1 MKTLQ
6 EQYNLIKEGKG
17 AKDVFL
23 KEAKLQYPSMIN
35 NAANFT
41 QATNILK
48 RRSVI
53 QENYVDLKPISSW
66 EAPAK
71 PTWESKF
78 NSFLNEAG
86 DKSLNPIVNRGD
98 GNDLSMKYNTKEQ
111 DEKVSAD
118 PKYKF
123 EVENG
128 SYGSYKNISDGV
140 ENVASHN
147 YDYSPTVDNINNVNG
162 QEMLNG
168 VYVET
173 KYNPELTLEAAQ
185 ALAIKNLAKDPLHY
199 VKNGQ
204 FGVKDLGYQQPA
216 TQEND
221 GKTYGGSGFS
231 DKLKDSDNNW
241 AVVKES
247 IQKIVKENIAV
258 GKGNPNSLASLSGEV
273 IKQMMNE
280 SGLQWTPVKEAE
292 SLQDFE
298 TEKPMEPA
306 VKENAVDKAIDASQ
320 DKAGME
326 EESRPDYPDVDG
338 DGDKDESMEKAL
350 KDKKE
355 KKKKVKKESID
366 SKLAEIGKEAEEVK
380 MEAQLDFLH
389 DHIQEKVDRVSSI
402 QEDENLS
409 ELIDKSKM
417 KQMQREIKDL
427 EKKKAKMEKLYEKS
441 CGKKYSKKE
450 MVDETEEVDES
461 FDSVVDDIMD
471 QGKSRKDAEKI
482 AGAINAKYVGNYK

>member
-41 QATNILK
+41 QAANILK

-86 DKSLNPIVNRGD
+86 DKSLNPIVN
-98 GNDLSMKYNTKEQ
+98 NDMKFNTKEQ
-111 DEKVSAD
+111 DEKISAD
-118 PKYKF
+118 PKLKF
-123 EVENG
+123 EMKNG
-128 SYGSYKNISDGV
+128 SAGSYKVSDSV
-140 ENVASHN
+140 ENIESHN

-185 ALAIKNLAKDPLHY
+185 ALAVKNLAKDPLHY

-216 TQEND
+216 MQEND

-247 IQKIVKENIAV
+247 IQNIVKENIAV
-258 GKGNPNSLASLSGEV
+258 GKGNPNSLASLSGDV

-280 SGLQWTPVKEAE
+280 SGLQWTAVKEREPVAEAE

-298 TEKPMEPA
+298 TEKPMEPK
-306 VKENAVDKAIDASQ
+306 VKESAVDKAVDASQ

-326 EESRPDYPDVDG
+326 EEARPDYPDVDG
-338 DGDKDESMEKAL
+338 DGDTKEPMAKAA
-350 KDKKE
+350 KDKKAM
-355 KKKKVKKESID
+355 KKPKKESID
-366 SKLAEIGKEAEEVK
+366 TKLAEIGKEAEEVK

-389 DHIQEKVDRVSSI
+389 DHIQEKVDRVNSI
-402 QEDENLS
+402 NEDENLS

-417 KQMQREIKDL
+417 KMMQKEIKEL
-427 EKKKAKMEKLYEKS
+427 ERKQMKMEKIYEKS

-461 FDSVVDDIMD
+461 FDSVVDKIMD
-471 QGKSRKDAEKI
+471 SGKSREDAEKI
-482 AGAINAKYVGNYK
+482 AGSINAKYVGNYK

>member
-1 MKTLQ
+1 
-6 EQYNLIKEGKG
+6 
-17 AKDVFL
+17 
-23 KEAKLQYPSMIN
+23 
-35 NAANFT
+35 
-41 QATNILK
+41 
-48 RRSVI
+48 
-53 QENYVDLKPISSW
+53 
-66 EAPAK
+66 
-71 PTWESKF
+71 
-78 NSFLNEAG
+78 
-86 DKSLNPIVNRGD
+86 
-98 GNDLSMKYNTKEQ
+98 
-111 DEKVSAD
+111 
-118 PKYKF
+118 
-123 EVENG
+123 
-128 SYGSYKNISDGV
+128 
-140 ENVASHN
+140 
-147 YDYSPTVDNINNVNG
+147 
-162 QEMLNG
+162 
-168 VYVET
+168 
-173 KYNPELTLEAAQ
+173 
-185 ALAIKNLAKDPLHY
+185 
-199 VKNGQ
+199 
-204 FGVKDLGYQQPA
+204 
-216 TQEND
+216 
-221 GKTYGGSGFS
+221 
-231 DKLKDSDNNW
+231 
-241 AVVKES
+241 
-247 IQKIVKENIAV
+247 
-258 GKGNPNSLASLSGEV
+258 
-273 IKQMMNE
+273 MNE

-298 TEKPMEPA
+298 TEKPMEPE

-326 EESRPDYPDVDG
+326 EEARPDYPDVDG

-366 SKLAEIGKEAEEVK
+366 SKLAEIGKEAEQVK

-471 QGKSRKDAEKI
+471 QGKSREDAEKI

>member
-41 QATNILK
+41 QAANILK

-86 DKSLNPIVNRGD
+86 DKSLNPIVN
-98 GNDLSMKYNTKEQ
+98 NDMKFNTKEQ
-111 DEKVSAD
+111 DEKISAD
-118 PKYKF
+118 PKLKF
-123 EVENG
+123 EMKNG
-128 SYGSYKNISDGV
+128 SAGSYKVSDSV
-140 ENVASHN
+140 ENIESHN
-147 YDYSPTVDNINNVNG
+147 YDYSPIVDNINNVNG

-185 ALAIKNLAKDPLHY
+185 ALAVKNLAKDPLHY

-216 TQEND
+216 MQEND

-247 IQKIVKENIAV
+247 IQNIVKENIAV
-258 GKGNPNSLASLSGEV
+258 GKGNPNSLASLSGDV

-298 TEKPMEPA
+298 TEKPMEPQ
-306 VKENAVDKAIDASQ
+306 VKETAVDKAVDASQ

-326 EESRPDYPDVDG
+326 EEARPDYPDVDG
-338 DGDKDESMEKAL
+338 DGDTKEPMAKAA
-350 KDKKE
+350 KDKE
-355 KKKKVKKESID
+355 AKKKKPKKESID
-366 SKLAEIGKEAEEVK
+366 TKLAEIGKEAEEVK

-389 DHIQEKVDRVSSI
+389 DHIQEKVDRVNSI

-417 KQMQREIKDL
+417 KQMQKEIKEL
-427 EKKKAKMEKLYEKS
+427 ERKKMKMEKIYEKS

-461 FDSVVDDIMD
+461 FDSVVDKIMD
-471 QGKSRKDAEKI
+471 SGKSREDAEKI
-482 AGAINAKYVGNYK
+482 AGSINAKYVGNYK